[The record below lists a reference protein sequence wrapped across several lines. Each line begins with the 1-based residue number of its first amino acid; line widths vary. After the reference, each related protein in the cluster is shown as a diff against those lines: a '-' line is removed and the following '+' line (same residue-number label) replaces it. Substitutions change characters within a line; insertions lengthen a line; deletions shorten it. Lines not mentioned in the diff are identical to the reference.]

1 MQLSKPELRRHL
13 KEARLGFSAEE
24 RQSKSQKITDNLI
37 DIIDWS
43 NIKNI
48 HLYEPISELAEVD
61 ISGLKAEGNTYTSR
75 KIDSKWQIVSVS
87 GGSVIPAIFD
97 VIIVPMLGFD
107 ESLHRIGY
115 GGGYY
120 DRFLAEQPK
129 AMKIGVCYESG
140 FIRDL
145 PTEDHD
151 IPMDIIITE
160 EKVRR

>member
-13 KEARLGFSAEE
+13 KEARLGLSVED
-24 RQSKSQKITDNLI
+24 RQSKSQIITEKLDN
-37 DIIDWS
+37 IIVWD
-43 NIKNI
+43 NVKNI
-48 HLYEPISELAEVD
+48 HLFEPIHELCEVD
-61 ISGLKAEGNTYTSR
+61 ISGFKFAGNIYTSR
-75 KIDSKWQIVSVS
+75 KIDSKWHIMSAS
-87 GGSVIPAIFD
+87 GGSEIPDNFD

-107 ESLHRIGY
+107 ERLHRIGY

-129 AMKIGVCYESG
+129 AIKIGVCYESG

-151 IPMDIIITE
+151 IPMDIIVTE

>member
-1 MQLSKPELRRHL
+1 MQLSKPELRRQL
-13 KEARLGFSAEE
+13 KEARLGLSVED

-43 NIKNI
+43 NVKNI
-48 HLYEPISELAEVD
+48 HLYEPISELGEVD
-61 ISGLKAEGNTYTSR
+61 ISAFKFAGNVYTSR
-75 KIDSKWQIVSVS
+75 KIDSEWHIVSVL
-87 GGSVIPAIFD
+87 GSNIIPDNFD

-107 ESLHRIGY
+107 VNLHRIGY

-120 DRFLAEQPK
+120 DRFLAGQPK

-151 IPMDIIITE
+151 IPTDIIITE